1 MIVEINDQVKKNYT
15 KYFDTCTL
23 SRLVKSND
31 ISVNFKTTNSCFKN
45 EKKKKKHLLI
55 LGHFFFFS

>member
-45 EKKKKKHLLI
+45 EKKKRNI
-55 LGHFFFFS
+55 F